1 MGICSHAKEIICSS
15 KLCDVPVYV
24 EDNKPNVIQN
34 INDNQNNNSLNIEN
48 NVSINKN
55 TNNNSNNIQNTNNNN
70 QISNETAN
78 NPNEQNGRKK
88 KSILIKE
95 EVKMDNINIQS
106 MDEKKEVKEV
116 KEVKNDSK
124 HKNRSKKKVG
134 FMSAKEMTSENKSES
149 RFLKGRTDIKIVV
162 LGSSGTGKTSFCN
175 LWVNN
180 TFSEEYKATVMS
192 EFSFKMYNYKGNY
205 YKVQIWD
212 LAGQDKNIYTSK
224 VFTKG
229 AHGCLILYDTQDKK
243 SFENTIK
250 WKKTVDDNT
259 TFIDG
264 TPLPI
269 VLVQNKIDL
278 VEAEALEGDEE
289 ELKKFVDENKFL
301 TFTRTSCK
309 NNQNVNET
317 MDFLLANI
325 IDRLEDYHKKAN
337 IPIDNNKRTSIV
349 IQNPSAS
356 SESLLNSNKNFC
368 CV

>member
-1 MGICSHAKEIICSS
+1 M
-15 KLCDVPVYV
+15 
-24 EDNKPNVIQN
+24 
-34 INDNQNNNSLNIEN
+34 NDQ
-48 NVSINKN
+48 NKN
-55 TNNNSNNIQNTNNNN
+55 
-70 QISNETAN
+70 
-78 NPNEQNGRKK
+78 
-88 KSILIKE
+88 
-95 EVKMDNINIQS
+95 
-106 MDEKKEVKEV
+106 
-116 KEVKNDSK
+116 
-124 HKNRSKKKVG
+124 
-134 FMSAKEMTSENKSES
+134 ES
-149 RFLKGRTDIKIVV
+149 RFIKGRTDIKIVV

-175 LWVNN
+175 LWINN

-205 YKVQIWD
+205 YKVQVWD

>member
-1 MGICSHAKEIICSS
+1 M
-15 KLCDVPVYV
+15 
-24 EDNKPNVIQN
+24 
-34 INDNQNNNSLNIEN
+34 
-48 NVSINKN
+48 
-55 TNNNSNNIQNTNNNN
+55 
-70 QISNETAN
+70 
-78 NPNEQNGRKK
+78 NEQN
-88 KSILIKE
+88 
-95 EVKMDNINIQS
+95 
-106 MDEKKEVKEV
+106 
-116 KEVKNDSK
+116 KN
-124 HKNRSKKKVG
+124 
-134 FMSAKEMTSENKSES
+134 ES
-149 RFLKGRTDIKIVV
+149 RFIKGRTDIKIVV

-175 LWVNN
+175 LWINN

-205 YKVQIWD
+205 YKVQVWD

-289 ELKKFVDENKFL
+289 ELKKFVDGNKFL

>member
-1 MGICSHAKEIICSS
+1 M
-15 KLCDVPVYV
+15 
-24 EDNKPNVIQN
+24 
-34 INDNQNNNSLNIEN
+34 NDQ
-48 NVSINKN
+48 
-55 TNNNSNNIQNTNNNN
+55 
-70 QISNETAN
+70 
-78 NPNEQNGRKK
+78 
-88 KSILIKE
+88 
-95 EVKMDNINIQS
+95 
-106 MDEKKEVKEV
+106 
-116 KEVKNDSK
+116 
-124 HKNRSKKKVG
+124 
-134 FMSAKEMTSENKSES
+134 NKSES
-149 RFLKGRTDIKIVV
+149 RFIKGRTDIKIVV
-162 LGSSGTGKTSFCN
+162 LGSSGTGKTSLCN
-175 LWVNN
+175 LWINN

-250 WKKTVDDNT
+250 WKKSIDDNT

-278 VEAEALEGDEE
+278 VQAEELEKDEE
-289 ELKKFVDENKFL
+289 ELKKFVEDNDFL

-309 NNQNVNET
+309 NNQNINET

-349 IQNPSAS
+349 IQNPSLS
-356 SESLLNSNKNFC
+356 SESLLNSNRNFC
-368 CV
+368 CW

>member
-1 MGICSHAKEIICSS
+1 MEQK
-15 KLCDVPVYV
+15 
-24 EDNKPNVIQN
+24 
-34 INDNQNNNSLNIEN
+34 
-48 NVSINKN
+48 
-55 TNNNSNNIQNTNNNN
+55 SN
-70 QISNETAN
+70 
-78 NPNEQNGRKK
+78 
-88 KSILIKE
+88 
-95 EVKMDNINIQS
+95 
-106 MDEKKEVKEV
+106 
-116 KEVKNDSK
+116 
-124 HKNRSKKKVG
+124 
-134 FMSAKEMTSENKSES
+134 ES
-149 RFLKGRTDIKIVV
+149 RFIKGRTDIKIVV
-162 LGSSGTGKTSFCN
+162 LGSSGTGKTSLCN
-175 LWVNN
+175 LWINN

-192 EFSFKMYNYKGNY
+192 EFS

-229 AHGCLILYDTQDKK
+229 SHGCLILYDTQDKK

-250 WKKTVDDNT
+250 WKKSIDDNA

-278 VEAEALEGDEE
+278 VENEELEKDEE
-289 ELKKFVDENKFL
+289 ELKKFVDENGFL

-325 IDRLEDYHKKAN
+325 IDRLEEYHKKEN

-349 IQNPSAS
+349 IQNPSLS
-356 SESLLNSNKNFC
+356 SESLLNSNKTFC
-368 CV
+368 CL

>member
-1 MGICSHAKEIICSS
+1 M
-15 KLCDVPVYV
+15 
-24 EDNKPNVIQN
+24 
-34 INDNQNNNSLNIEN
+34 
-48 NVSINKN
+48 
-55 TNNNSNNIQNTNNNN
+55 
-70 QISNETAN
+70 
-78 NPNEQNGRKK
+78 NEQN
-88 KSILIKE
+88 
-95 EVKMDNINIQS
+95 
-106 MDEKKEVKEV
+106 
-116 KEVKNDSK
+116 KN
-124 HKNRSKKKVG
+124 
-134 FMSAKEMTSENKSES
+134 ES
-149 RFLKGRTDIKIVV
+149 RFIKGRTDIKIVV

-175 LWVNN
+175 LWINN

-205 YKVQIWD
+205 YKVQVWD

-269 VLVQNKIDL
+269 ILVQNKIDL

>member
-1 MGICSHAKEIICSS
+1 M
-15 KLCDVPVYV
+15 
-24 EDNKPNVIQN
+24 
-34 INDNQNNNSLNIEN
+34 
-48 NVSINKN
+48 
-55 TNNNSNNIQNTNNNN
+55 
-70 QISNETAN
+70 
-78 NPNEQNGRKK
+78 NEQ
-88 KSILIKE
+88 
-95 EVKMDNINIQS
+95 
-106 MDEKKEVKEV
+106 
-116 KEVKNDSK
+116 
-124 HKNRSKKKVG
+124 
-134 FMSAKEMTSENKSES
+134 NKSES
-149 RFLKGRTDIKIVV
+149 RFIKGRTDIKIVV
-162 LGSSGTGKTSFCN
+162 LGSSGTGKTSLCN
-175 LWVNN
+175 LWINN

-229 AHGCLILYDTQDKK
+229 SHGCLILYDTQDKK

-250 WKKTVDDNT
+250 WKKSIDDNT

-278 VEAEALEGDEE
+278 VQAEELEKDEE
-289 ELKKFVDENKFL
+289 ELKKFVEDNDFL

-309 NNQNVNET
+309 NNQNINET

-349 IQNPSAS
+349 IQNPSLS
-356 SESLLNSNKNFC
+356 SESLLNSNRNFC
-368 CV
+368 CW

>member
-1 MGICSHAKEIICSS
+1 M
-15 KLCDVPVYV
+15 
-24 EDNKPNVIQN
+24 
-34 INDNQNNNSLNIEN
+34 
-48 NVSINKN
+48 
-55 TNNNSNNIQNTNNNN
+55 
-70 QISNETAN
+70 
-78 NPNEQNGRKK
+78 NEQN
-88 KSILIKE
+88 
-95 EVKMDNINIQS
+95 
-106 MDEKKEVKEV
+106 
-116 KEVKNDSK
+116 KN
-124 HKNRSKKKVG
+124 
-134 FMSAKEMTSENKSES
+134 ES
-149 RFLKGRTDIKIVV
+149 RFIKGRTDIKIVV

-175 LWVNN
+175 LWINN

-205 YKVQIWD
+205 YKVQVWD

-349 IQNPSAS
+349 IQNPSLS
-356 SESLLNSNKNFC
+356 SESLLNSNRNLC
-368 CV
+368 CW